1 MRVFVTG
8 GSGFIGSHVCEAL
21 LRHGAEVVSFDNR
34 STGNIEIDD
43 VNHIF
48 GDIRDFSDVV
58 SSMKGCTHVAHLAA
72 LASVPASV
80 ANPQIS
86 AEINLQGTLNVIR
99 AAEQLGIKRI
109 VFSSTAAIYGD
120 ASEMPVTEN
129 TVAKCQSPYAED
141 KLAAE
146 MAILNSNI
154 EAISLRYFN
163 VHGPRQDP
171 KGAYAAVIP
180 AFIDM
185 LIERRAPIIFG
196 TGEATRDFVT
206 VDDVA
211 DLNVKALI
219 TEKKSA
225 LNQVYN
231 VASGSTISVLE
242 LFHTLRNLLAEKEP
256 TIAQIEPKMQP
267 PREGDILHSSASI
280 EKARTLLGFNPE
292 TDPHRALAATVEA
305 YWAQRD

>member
-8 GSGFIGSHVCEAL
+8 GSGFIGSHVCEAFL
-21 LRHGAEVVSFDNR
+21 KYGAEVVSFDNR
-34 STGNIEIDD
+34 SSGNIEIDGAR
-43 VNHIF
+43 HII
-48 GDIRDFSDVV
+48 GDIRNFSDVV

-80 ANPQIS
+80 ANPELS

-99 AAEQLGIKRI
+99 AAEQLEIKRI

-141 KLAAE
+141 KLSAE
-146 MAILNSNI
+146 VAILNSSV

-163 VHGPRQDP
+163 VHGPGQDP
-171 KGAYAAVIP
+171 NGAYAAVIP
-180 AFIDM
+180 AFIDL
-185 LIERRAPIIFG
+185 LIRGNRPKIFG

-206 VDDVA
+206 VSDVA
-211 DLNVKALI
+211 TLNLLALV
-219 TEKKSA
+219 TVDESA

-231 VASGSTISVLE
+231 VASGSTISIIE
-242 LFHTLRNLLAEKEP
+242 LFHTLRNLLAEKNPE
-256 TIAQIEPKMQP
+256 IATIEPLRGP
-267 PREGDILHSSASI
+267 AREGDVLHSSASI
-280 EKARTLLGFNPE
+280 EKARPLLGFNPE

-305 YWAQRD
+305 YWAQRV

>member
-8 GSGFIGSHVCEAL
+8 GSGFIGSHVCEVFL
-21 LRHGAEVVSFDNR
+21 KYGAEVVSFDNR
-34 STGNIEIDD
+34 STGNIEIEGASHIIGD
-43 VNHIF
+43 VRNY
-48 GDIRDFSDVV
+48 SDVL
-58 SSMKGCTHVAHLAA
+58 SSMEGCTHVAHLAA

-80 ANPQIS
+80 ANPELS

-120 ASEMPVTEN
+120 ASDMPVTEN

-146 MAILNSNI
+146 LAILNSNI

-171 KGAYAAVIP
+171 NGAYAAVIP
-180 AFIDM
+180 AFIDI
-185 LIERRAPIIFG
+185 LIDRRSPIIFG
-196 TGEATRDFVT
+196 TGEATRDFVSVT
-206 VDDVA
+206 DVA
-211 DLNVKALI
+211 TLNLIALT
-219 TEKKSA
+219 TESKSA

-231 VASGSTISVLE
+231 VASGSTISVIE
-242 LFHTLRNLLAEKEP
+242 LFQTLRNLLAEKDP
-256 TIAQIEPKMQP
+256 MIAQIEPEMKP
-267 PREGDILHSSASI
+267 PREGDILHSSTSI
-280 EKARTLLGFNPE
+280 NKAKELLGFNPE

>member
-8 GSGFIGSHVCEAL
+8 GAGFIGSHVCEQL
-21 LRHGAEVVSFDNR
+21 LHHGHDVVVFDNMSTGDNRIEGTTVVS
-34 STGNIEIDD
+34 
-43 VNHIF
+43 
-48 GDIRDFSDVV
+48 GDIRNLEEVV
-58 SSMKGCTHVAHLAA
+58 TAMQGCTHVAHLAA

-80 ANPQIS
+80 ANPDLS
-86 AEINLQGTLNVIR
+86 AEINLQGTLNIIH
-99 AAEQLGIKRI
+99 AAEQLNIQRI

-120 ASEMPVTEN
+120 ASEMPVTED
-129 TVAKCQSPYAED
+129 TVANCQSPYAED

-146 MAILNSNI
+146 VAILNSEI

-171 KGAYAAVIP
+171 NGAYAAVIP
-180 AFIDM
+180 AFIHM
-185 LIERRAPIIFG
+185 LMEGKSPTIYG

-206 VDDVA
+206 VTDVA
-211 DLNVKALI
+211 KLNLLALT
-219 TEKKSA
+219 TENHSA

-231 VASGSTISVLE
+231 VASGSTISVAE
-242 LFHTLRNLLAEKEP
+242 LFQTLRDLLAEKDSEIAMIEP
-256 TIAQIEPKMQP
+256 TLKP

-280 EKARTLLGFNPE
+280 EKAQNLLGFNPE

-305 YWAQRD
+305 YWVQRE